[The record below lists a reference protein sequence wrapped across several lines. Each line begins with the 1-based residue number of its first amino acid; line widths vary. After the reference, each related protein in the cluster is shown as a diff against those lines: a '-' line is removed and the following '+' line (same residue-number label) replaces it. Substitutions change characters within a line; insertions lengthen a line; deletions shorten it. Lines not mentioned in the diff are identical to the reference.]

1 MSAITHPAVM
11 AAVISRAFPSSG
23 GGGARRGVATS
34 ARVRGRRIRRDG
46 PRRDVSRPARR
57 P

>member
-23 GGGARRGVATS
+23 GGGERRGVATS
-34 ARVRGRRIRRDG
+34 ASVRGRRIRRDG
-46 PRRDVSRPARR
+46 PRRDVSRRAGR